1 MNVSNKKTIIEEV
14 KHHVIEIKNHA
25 EFIIKDKYLD
35 LKYGLYNAKQAIKLK
50 LGYEPNGIVETFSHA
65 STHFIDKGKVVSDFL
80 EKSLKEE
87 YRHSIE
93 TSNLVEEI
101 KSNDDEL

>member
-1 MNVSNKKTIIEEV
+1 MNVSKKKTLIEEV
-14 KHHVIEIKNHA
+14 KHHAIEIKNHA

-35 LKYGLYNAKQAIKLK
+35 FRYGLYKAKQAIKLK

-65 STHFIDKGKVVSDFL
+65 STHFTDKGKVAFDFL
-80 EKSLKEE
+80 EKSFKEE

-93 TSNLVEEI
+93 ASNLVEAI